1 MSKKLLLLWV
11 ISWPALAAAQGPSDL
26 QRAWALADEARQH
39 ARSGGGEGES
49 AIGLY
54 EQALELAPEAAG
66 IRRDYATVLGWMG
79 RYVDASREFARVREL
94 EPNQPLWAVR
104 EMANADFFGGAP
116 QTALAGFD
124 QILAAGHYEEAVLTR
139 RGLTLLRLGRTEEA
153 EAQYRQAL
161 GWYPESEPAAE
172 GLGRAL
178 AAQGRLD
185 DAYTLAVTWGA
196 SAAEDSDIRILAAEM
211 LSKLGR
217 YGEAAE
223 AFDRIGST
231 RLEEN
236 GRRDLAAEA
245 HRLAGTAPPRR
256 QGLTPAIGVVD
267 AQPANAA
274 DSLREQGVQAARAGN
289 AQQGLEYLEQSIRLS
304 PQSLASIRDYAIVL
318 GWSERY
324 TEALGQFQRLLDL
337 EPQQPVWARSEL
349 ARAQLFGGSPAQA
362 LETLDGLIAEG
373 QVDLPTLSRRG
384 LALRWVGRSEEATAA
399 YRRIWKE
406 FPDSPEGARGVVQS
420 LADRNHL
427 GDALDAAERGLEQY
441 PDDADLR
448 FRQAQTLN
456 WAGRHIQAR
465 RALDLLPAA
474 YQQSADVLQHR
485 TLAARWASRP
495 REAFELALASRRLHP
510 DNAEAERLLDELS
523 NEYGPSVQAS
533 AELVRDSLGYSYHS
547 MNQTVTMPLSVSHR
561 FSLLRERR
569 SYEDRYTDPQSMA
582 WTRYGAGWTGVLG
595 NRITADANVSSLDY
609 GIDGAGRRLLG
620 EASVSA
626 LLNDKIN
633 LAAGFG
639 MAPAETLPALRER
652 LTARGAWSSVR
663 LRPTI
668 KLEAAARYTH
678 RDFGGLTVRQTFES
692 SAFYRISQR
701 GGHKI
706 RVGGR
711 SQWMWHDRS
720 TALLWSPTSYYN
732 QLAAL
737 HFEGRLP
744 GRVDYTAEVGS
755 GFQHEAGFGRQHPLV
770 TTLELAKKVNPH
782 VWLRMKTGYSNS
794 SIDRLNSSTGGYRFG
809 YFSFGLDIRPGR
821 KG

>member
-1 MSKKLLLLWV
+1 MSKKLLWLWLFV
-11 ISWPALAAAQGPSDL
+11 ATAFGVAQGPGDV
-26 QRAWALADEARQH
+26 QQAWRLADEARLH
-39 ARSGGGEGES
+39 ARSGGGETEA
-49 AIGLY
+49 AIALY
-54 EQALELAPEAAG
+54 EQALEIAPQAME
-66 IRRDYATVLGWMG
+66 IRRDYATTLGWMG
-79 RYVDASREFARVREL
+79 RYVDASREFARVREQAP
-94 EPNQPLWAVR
+94 EQPLWAVR

-116 QTALAGFD
+116 ESALTGFD

-139 RGLTLLRLGRTEEA
+139 RGLTLLRLGRLEEA
-153 EAQYRQAL
+153 EEQYRQAL

-185 DAYTLAVTWGA
+185 AAYTLAVTWGA
-196 SAAEDSDIRILAAEM
+196 KAAEDSDIRILAAEM
-211 LSKLGR
+211 LAKLGR
-217 YGEAAE
+217 HAEAAA

-231 RLEEN
+231 RLDEK
-236 GRRDLAAEA
+236 GRTELAAESR
-245 HRLAGTAPPRR
+245 RLAGTPPPRR
-256 QGLTPAIGVVD
+256 QALTPAIGAVD
-267 AQPANAA
+267 APPADAA
-274 DSLREQGVQAARAGN
+274 AALREQGVQAARMGN
-289 AQQGLEYLEQSIRLS
+289 TAEGLAYLEQSIQLS
-304 PQSLASIRDYAIVL
+304 PENIATIRDYAIVL

-324 TEALGQFQRLLDL
+324 PEALGQFRRLLDL
-337 EPQQPVWARSEL
+337 QPDQPSWARSEL
-349 ARAQLFGGSPAQA
+349 ARSQLFGGSPAQA

-373 QVDLPTLSRRG
+373 QMDLPTLSRRG

-399 YRRIWKE
+399 YRHIWKE
-406 FPDSPEGARGVVQS
+406 FPDSPEGPRGVVQS

-427 GDALDAAERGLEQY
+427 GDALDAAEKGLEQF

-465 RALDLLPAA
+465 RALDLLPPS
-474 YQQSADVLQHR
+474 YQQTADVLQHR

-495 REAFELALASRRLHP
+495 REAFELALASRQLHP
-510 DNAEAERLLDELS
+510 EDAEAERLLQELS
-523 NEYGPSVQAS
+523 AEYGPSVQAS
-533 AELVRDSLGYSYHS
+533 AEMVHDSLGYSYHS
-547 MNQTVTMPLSVSHR
+547 MNQTVTMPVSVSHR

-569 SYEDRYTDPQSMA
+569 TYQDRYAEPSSLA

-609 GIDGAGRRLLG
+609 GIAGAGRRLLG
-620 EASVSA
+620 DASLSA
-626 LLNDKIN
+626 LVTDKIS
-633 LAAGFG
+633 LAGGFG
-639 MAPAETLPALRER
+639 MGPAETLPALRER
-652 LTARGAWSSVR
+652 LTASGVWGSAR

-668 KLEAAARYTH
+668 KFETAVRYTH
-678 RDFGGLTVRQTFES
+678 RDFSGVTMRQTFES

-706 RVGGR
+706 RIGGR
-711 SQWMWHDRS
+711 SQWMWHDRR
-720 TALLWSPTSYYN
+720 TELLWSPTFYYT
-732 QLAAL
+732 QLASV

-744 GRVDYTAEVGS
+744 GKLDYTAELGS
-755 GFQHEAGFGRQHPLV
+755 GFQHEAGYGRQHPLM

-782 VWLRMKTGYSNS
+782 VWLRLRTGYSNS